1 MLEVQGLPKFCQ
13 RPLVTKSLGPICIA
27 ISSVFVGNF
36 QKPMVLHPAQC
47 GSPKPANPKLIWKN
61 IGHIN
66 LGEFLRFGRW
76 SPATFTWPRPWFF
89 TRPTVVQDVRP
100 LRSLTWILTSRN
112 LQRDVERWAAKV
124 IQSVKFTWYLN
135 IMCWKIPV
143 ESAPLWSRLDVL
155 FISCL
160 KPENSIYINYHLSN
174 MESPSRLTCGH
185 QRKVV
190 LGMLGD
196 ILCKH
201 KLPQPK
207 RYCSTA
213 WSVHN
218 VLLPAE
224 WRTLDSSSIE
234 ASIFRILQKLQA
246 KNPWILF
253 LFKIVKF
260 SFQSHF
266 PQFSIKKN
274 PLLTNRRLKHSK
286 HRPVSMYK
294 SC

>member
-1 MLEVQGLPKFCQ
+1 MDCILPF
-13 RPLVTKSLGPICIA
+13 
-27 ISSVFVGNF
+27 SSVFVGSF

-112 LQRDVERWAAKV
+112 LQRDVERWATKV
-124 IQSVKFTWYLN
+124 IQSVKFTWYYLN
-135 IMCWKIPV
+135 IMCWKTSV

-160 KPENSIYINYHLSN
+160 KPENSIYINYHLSD

-190 LGMLGD
+190 LGMLGE

-201 KLPQPK
+201 KQPK

-224 WRTLDSSSIE
+224 WTTLDSSNIE
-234 ASIFRILQKLQA
+234 ASIFTILQKLQA

-253 LFKIVKF
+253 NFSKLSNFPSRAITKF
-260 SFQSHF
+260 SIRWLFNKNGYFRNTLKSSDTLSKQKVDNF
-266 PQFSIKKN
+266 KKFS
-274 PLLTNRRLKHSK
+274 R
-286 HRPVSMYK
+286 
-294 SC
+294 